1 MVLNKFFYNRGKFVT
16 KLKGKFFNLHN
27 NWKPFKKNTMIVR
40 EITKKLKMNFN
51 KKNLILNN
59 LKTMYIYY

>member
-1 MVLNKFFYNRGKFVT
+1 
-16 KLKGKFFNLHN
+16 
-27 NWKPFKKNTMIVR
+27 MIVR

-51 KKNLILNN
+51 KKNLISNN

>member
-1 MVLNKFFYNRGKFVT
+1 
-16 KLKGKFFNLHN
+16 
-27 NWKPFKKNTMIVR
+27 MIVR

-51 KKNLILNN
+51 KKNLTSNN